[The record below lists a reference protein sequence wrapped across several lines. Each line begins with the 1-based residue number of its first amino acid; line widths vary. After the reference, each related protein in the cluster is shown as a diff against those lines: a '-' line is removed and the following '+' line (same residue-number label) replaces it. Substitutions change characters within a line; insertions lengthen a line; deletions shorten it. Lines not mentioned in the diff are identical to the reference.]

1 MYKEKYLKYKTK
13 YITLKNQVGG
23 GYDIQD
29 YYNVLRIKDKI
40 NNIILSINY
49 NSGEINV
56 IDAKNNM
63 HTIYKLNLDIHDYLN
78 LYGNEWLSR
87 SDYTV
92 KPIYKQL
99 IEIAINELEKNTSVI
114 TDVKTNCIS
123 QLKHYINLLA

>member
-1 MYKEKYLKYKTK
+1 MLIIEDE
-13 YITLKNQVGG
+13 IN
-23 GYDIQD
+23 
-29 YYNVLRIKDKI
+29 KI
-40 NNIILSINY
+40 SLSINY
-49 NSGEINV
+49 KRGEINV

-63 HTIYKLNLDIHDYLN
+63 HTIYKLNLNSKDNPNLN
-78 LYGNEWLSR
+78 LDGNELLSM
-87 SDYTV
+87 SDQTV